1 MMMTTH
7 HANPKACL
15 IAISVLGEGPAV
27 ATLGR
32 FSSGGVMC
40 LPALGRGAQ
49 LKSGTHEQNV
59 KMTSAYITAGRSK
72 LGP

>member
-49 LKSGTHEQNV
+49 LKSGTD
-59 KMTSAYITAGRSK
+59 
-72 LGP
+72 